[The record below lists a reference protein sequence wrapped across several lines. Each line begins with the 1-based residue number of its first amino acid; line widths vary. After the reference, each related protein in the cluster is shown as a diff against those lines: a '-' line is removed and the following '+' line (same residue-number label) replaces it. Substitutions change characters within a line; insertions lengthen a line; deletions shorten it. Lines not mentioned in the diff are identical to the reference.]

1 MTNFRTFISFHF
13 YVLNEVV
20 WLNQQLQQYIQS
32 VNAFLQ
38 EQEKRI
44 RSLERTI
51 NELKKELMKIKEK
64 PSIHVDKI
72 EYKFDQL
79 KVESLDGTLNIGLN
93 PSDLQN
99 IDEFAVNNQDVK
111 TPLSPKERMNI
122 EMEIEEAIY
131 QFLESELPTIV
142 TDIQMKTNRTID
154 DSLLTFI
161 KEDIKKQLPQ
171 RIEHYLKQYPL
182 NEKIETM
189 INQLKMDIKNGII
202 TFISQMPH
210 Q

>member
-1 MTNFRTFISFHF
+1 M
-13 YVLNEVV
+13 
-20 WLNQQLQQYIQS
+20 NQQLQQYIQS